1 MDDFESFPTTDHMP
15 FTKKRVLLLVETSR
29 VAGRNIIEGI
39 SRFVIERQNWLIH
52 LSERHII
59 DFPDWLKSWRGDGII
74 TRTADL
80 NIHRLLKR
88 KRIPHIELHGD
99 NEKYP
104 LDVFVD
110 ETQVAEMAADHLWSQ
125 GYRNFAFFALGNAW
139 WIEKR
144 RSEFTQAVSRFK
156 AECRNF
162 ESKDSFEVFPTLI
175 TDEKVMK
182 RIIRWIKKL
191 PKPVGIWAATDLN
204 AFNVLE
210 ACLLSEIAV
219 PGEVAVLGTD
229 NDTLLCKAL
238 IPQLSSVDINAREIG
253 YQAAL
258 LLEKRMNG
266 EKPETPIKTS
276 PSHVEVRQSTDIIAI
291 PDRNIA
297 LAVAYIRENSHLPG
311 MCVANVAGQIG
322 LSVRT
327 LQLKFKKVLK
337 SSPEDEIIKTRLK
350 HAERL
355 LRDSDVK
362 ISAIPFLIGL
372 TSKPYFYRLFFETH
386 GVTPQDYRQ
395 AHQEMNSYDAQ

>member
-1 MDDFESFPTTDHMP
+1 MP
-15 FTKKRVLLLVETSR
+15 FKKKRVLLLVETSR

-52 LSERHII
+52 LSERHIV

-88 KRIPHIELHGD
+88 KKIPHVELHGD
-99 NEKYP
+99 DEKYP
-104 LDVFVD
+104 LDVSID
-110 ETQVAEMAADHLWSQ
+110 EARVAEMAGNHLWSQ

-139 WIEKR
+139 WIERR
-144 RSEFTQAVSRFK
+144 RSEFTQAVSRFN
-156 AECRNF
+156 AECHCF
-162 ESKDSFEVFPTLI
+162 ESRDSFEVFPSLI
-175 TDEKVMK
+175 TDEKIMK
-182 RIIRWIKKL
+182 RIVRWIKKL
-191 PKPVGIWAATDLN
+191 PKPIGIWAATDLN
-204 AFNVLE
+204 AFYVLE
-210 ACLLSEIAV
+210 ACLLAEIAV

-238 IPQLSSVDINAREIG
+238 VPQLSSVDINAREIG

-266 EKPETPIKTS
+266 EQDDTPLPIRTA

-291 PDRNIA
+291 PDRNVA

-311 MCVANVAGQIG
+311 MCVAKVADRVGMSI
-322 LSVRT
+322 RT
-327 LQLKFKKVLK
+327 LQLKFRKVLNC
-337 SSPEDEIIKTRLK
+337 SPEDEIIKTRLE
-350 HAERL
+350 HAGRL

-372 TSKPYFYRLFFETH
+372 TSKPYFYRLFSETH
-386 GVTPQDYRQ
+386 GVTPQVYRQ
-395 AHQEMNSYDAQ
+395 AHREIDASDAQ